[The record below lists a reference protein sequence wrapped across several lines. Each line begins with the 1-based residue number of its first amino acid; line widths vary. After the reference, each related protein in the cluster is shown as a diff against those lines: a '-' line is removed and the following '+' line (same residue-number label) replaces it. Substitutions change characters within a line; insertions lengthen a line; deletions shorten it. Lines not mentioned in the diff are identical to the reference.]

1 MSKDDQYLRNKI
13 AEHEEFVARAR
24 ASRRVDRLST
34 DDYIAQEVTQI
45 NEGLLL
51 AQTSRAEEEA
61 RQKQAKEDAMRAKE
75 ANKEGA

>member
-1 MSKDDQYLRNKI
+1 MDKELRQKI
-13 AEHEEFVARAR
+13 QDHEEFVARAR

-34 DDYIAQEVTQI
+34 DDYIAQEVNQI

-61 RQKQAKEDAMRAKE
+61 RQKQAEEDAGRAKE